1 MHLERQTPNCI
12 EKLPW
17 GIVSREISFFLFIY
31 FDIPMM
37 HTALKIRKIIS
48 IRERKKGREKES
60 GKKIKRETYD

>member
-1 MHLERQTPNCI
+1 M
-12 EKLPW
+12 
-17 GIVSREISFFLFIY
+17 SFFLFIY

-60 GKKIKRETYD
+60 GKKTERETYD